1 MDMKVGGSL
10 RDYITKEELECY
22 FAKSGSN
29 KLYIR
34 NLIATDWG
42 FASFDVDED
51 GYLFVWSCYG
61 DGKLWKEF
69 FISLAKQLNLKG
81 IRFSTRRNPEAW
93 KRLYKDC
100 ELVLDE
106 YVLKYELKE

>member
-1 MDMKVGGSL
+1 MDMRVGGSL
-10 RDYITKEELECY
+10 RDYITKEELDRY
-22 FAKSGSN
+22 FAKSECD
-29 KLYIR
+29 KLYIK

-42 FASFDVDED
+42 FASWDVDED
-51 GYLFVWSCYG
+51 GYLFVLSCYG

-69 FISLAKQLNLKG
+69 FVSLAKQLKLKG
-81 IRFSTRRNPEAW
+81 IRFVTRRNPEAW

-100 ELVLDE
+100 EIVLDE